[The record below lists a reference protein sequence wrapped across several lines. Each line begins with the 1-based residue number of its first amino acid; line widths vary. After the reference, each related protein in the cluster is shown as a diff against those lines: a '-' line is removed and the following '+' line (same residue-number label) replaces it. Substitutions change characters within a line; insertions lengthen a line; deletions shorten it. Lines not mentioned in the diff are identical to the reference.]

1 VNDSDKESDKNYHFY
16 SKDDNGFIKIC
27 LALSRYIRI
36 FDFRDHSI
44 TMVEIWSYNSVYQ
57 LVTPDLPE

>member
-1 VNDSDKESDKNYHFY
+1 MIKNAIRIITFPAMMIM
-16 SKDDNGFIKIC
+16 D
-27 LALSRYIRI
+27 LSRYIRI

-57 LVTPDLPE
+57 

>member
-1 VNDSDKESDKNYHFY
+1 MNDSDKESDKNYHF
-16 SKDDNGFIKIC
+16 SGKDDNGFIKIC

-57 LVTPDLPE
+57 

>member
-1 VNDSDKESDKNYHFY
+1 VNDSDKESDKNYHF
-16 SKDDNGFIKIC
+16 SGKDDNGYINIC

-36 FDFRDHSI
+36 FGFRDHSI

-57 LVTPDLPE
+57 